1 MIIWVLRCLTRLWF
15 KWYGFKQA
23 VRPLFEEAL
32 EHSRTVHGDTRVHHD
47 CEKCLNLAE
56 GMMKVYGQSPEY
68 LANGTYEGSG
78 IAASV
83 AASIVDRKKSKWTT
97 H

>member
-1 MIIWVLRCLTRLWF
+1 MITWVLRCLTRLWF

-32 EHSRTVHGDTRVHHD
+32 EHSRTVHGDTCVHHD

-68 LANGTYEGSG
+68 LATGRG
-78 IAASV
+78 AAAQV
-83 AASIVDRKKSKWTT
+83 ASALLRHKESKWTT